1 MEQETAVIVALAACS
16 IGSLVLGAYCT
27 RSKDDVEDDYQGNSK
42 GSVGTVQKNPVASRK
57 SKSTKKKKGKT
68 PKSPTKE
75 KKKSAAVSKK
85 NDKTE
90 AKSRKKEESRK
101 KAEKIKMEAVL
112 SEATFDDEGWE
123 TISPQAR
130 SPKRK
135 VKKAPQEGADGEKKS
150 PKKKDTKPAIET
162 VYVPIEE
169 GNIGRLVGK
178 AGANVKRIEKET
190 GARISVTTDT
200 PDKPQV
206 LIKGRSDQ
214 VNAAK
219 TQIELSI
226 SRSDSGKGQ
235 KQPGK
240 EYEATEVVDL
250 KTQQNRSL
258 LIGQKGATIRNM
270 ENVSSAMF
278 AVDRDTN
285 NVKISG
291 TKIAVAKGVKMV
303 RDLIAN
309 ANFEKVID
317 ISRDEVGAVL
327 GKKGARIQGIEKSS
341 KARLKV
347 IRNEEL
353 CKVSITGMK
362 ANVLQAEALIKKAL
376 ENAANPI
383 YEVNEGEIVE
393 ERELGEAVSTVIG
406 QKGKNIHKIKDESKV
421 RIKIAKKATKCFI
434 IGTPENVKKAQN
446 MIDETIS
453 RYENF
458 LAKKKTADE
467 AQDNA
472 KKEDSELEDGE
483 IVEDYPIKTDDLN
496 KSGNWGDMED

>member
-1 MEQETAVIVALAACS
+1 ME
-16 IGSLVLGAYCT
+16 
-27 RSKDDVEDDYQGNSK
+27 
-42 GSVGTVQKNPVASRK
+42 SV
-57 SKSTKKKKGKT
+57 
-68 PKSPTKE
+68 
-75 KKKSAAVSKK
+75 
-85 NDKTE
+85 
-90 AKSRKKEESRK
+90 
-101 KAEKIKMEAVL
+101 
-112 SEATFDDEGWE
+112 
-123 TISPQAR
+123 
-130 SPKRK
+130 
-135 VKKAPQEGADGEKKS
+135 
-150 PKKKDTKPAIET
+150 
-162 VYVPIEE
+162 
-169 GNIGRLVGK
+169 
-178 AGANVKRIEKET
+178 
-190 GARISVTTDT
+190 
-200 PDKPQV
+200 
-206 LIKGRSDQ
+206 
-214 VNAAK
+214 
-219 TQIELSI
+219 
-226 SRSDSGKGQ
+226 SG
-235 KQPGK
+235 
-240 EYEATEVVDL
+240 
-250 KTQQNRSL
+250 
-258 LIGQKGATIRNM
+258 
-270 ENVSSAMF
+270 AMF

-291 TKIAVAKGVKMV
+291 TKIAVTKGVKMV

-309 ANFEKVID
+309 ANFERVID

-434 IGTPENVKKAQN
+434 IGTPENVKKAQE

-458 LAKKKTADE
+458 WLKRRLRTKPKIMQKRRTVNLKMVKLWKT
-467 AQDNA
+467 
-472 KKEDSELEDGE
+472 
-483 IVEDYPIKTDDLN
+483 TR
-496 KSGNWGDMED
+496 

>member
-1 MEQETAVIVALAACS
+1 MIVALAACS

-27 RSKDDVEDDYQGNSK
+27 RSKDDVEEDDQSNSN

-75 KKKSAAVSKK
+75 KKKSAGGQKK
-85 NDKTE
+85 DKAE
-90 AKSRKKEESRK
+90 AKNRKKEESRK
-101 KAEKIKMEAVL
+101 KAEKIKMETVL
-112 SEATFDDEGWE
+112 SEANFDEEGWE
-123 TISPQAR
+123 TISPQAK
-130 SPKRK
+130 SPKRNK
-135 VKKAPQEGADGEKKS
+135 KKAPQEGASRENKS

-190 GARISVTTDT
+190 GARVSVTSDT
-200 PDKPQV
+200 PEKPQI

-214 VNAAK
+214 IIAAK
-219 TQIELSI
+219 AQIELSI

-235 KQPGK
+235 RQVGK

-258 LIGQKGATIRNM
+258 LIGEKGATIRNM
-270 ENVSSAMF
+270 ESVSGAMF

-285 NVKISG
+285 TVKVLG
-291 TKIAVAKGVKMV
+291 TKVAVAKGVKMV

-309 ANFEKVID
+309 ANFERVID

-347 IRNEEL
+347 VRNEEL

-434 IGTPENVKKAQN
+434 IGTPENVKRAQE

-453 RYENF
+453 RYEKF
-458 LAKKKTADE
+458 LARKKNASE
-467 AQDNA
+467 AQDSA
-472 KKEDSELEDGE
+472 EKEDSEIEEGE